1 MKIKVGVFFG
11 GKSVEHEISIISAVQ
26 AMLSLDTEKYDVIP
40 VYMTKDNKFYTGEQL
55 KNIENYKDIK
65 ALLEKSQRIV
75 LQNID
80 GKVRLLSYPFKKFGK
95 NEINYID
102 NQINTLYG
110 RAFRN
115 GGNVDE
121 SQVNKLENEMN
132 TYKKKIELLEPIY
145 EVLKEI

>member
-1 MKIKVGVFFG
+1 MGFFKESDWIEEEDTDVVDTVAIVKAIRENESVKNEIKTIFNEEGENAMNDL
-11 GKSVEHEISIISAVQ
+11 SNRISILERKLDEIEVRPQSTVGDNDLMNRIS
-26 AMLSLDTEKYDVIP
+26 LKITEY
-40 VYMTKDNKFYTGEQL
+40 
-55 KNIENYKDIK
+55 
-65 ALLEKSQRIV
+65 
-75 LQNID
+75 
-80 GKVRLLSYPFKKFGK
+80 K

-145 EVLKEI
+145 EVLKEV

>member
-1 MKIKVGVFFG
+1 MGFFKESDWIEEDTDVVDTVAIVKAIRENESVKNEIKTIFNEEGEDAM
-11 GKSVEHEISIISAVQ
+11 SDLSNRISILERKLSEIEVKPQSTVGDNDLMNRIS
-26 AMLSLDTEKYDVIP
+26 LKITEY
-40 VYMTKDNKFYTGEQL
+40 
-55 KNIENYKDIK
+55 
-65 ALLEKSQRIV
+65 
-75 LQNID
+75 
-80 GKVRLLSYPFKKFGK
+80 K

-145 EVLKEI
+145 EVLKEV

>member
-1 MKIKVGVFFG
+1 MGFFKESDWIEEEDTDVVDTVAIVKAIRENETVKNEIKTIFNEEGEDAM
-11 GKSVEHEISIISAVQ
+11 SDLSNRISILERKLSEIEVKPQSTVGDNDLMNRIS
-26 AMLSLDTEKYDVIP
+26 LKITEY
-40 VYMTKDNKFYTGEQL
+40 
-55 KNIENYKDIK
+55 
-65 ALLEKSQRIV
+65 
-75 LQNID
+75 
-80 GKVRLLSYPFKKFGK
+80 K

-145 EVLKEI
+145 EVLKEV

>member
-1 MKIKVGVFFG
+1 MGFFKESDWEEDTGVVDTVTIARAIRENEAVKNEIKTIFNEEGEDAM
-11 GKSVEHEISIISAVQ
+11 SDLSNRISILERKLSEIEVKPQSTVGDNDLMNRIS
-26 AMLSLDTEKYDVIP
+26 LKITEY
-40 VYMTKDNKFYTGEQL
+40 
-55 KNIENYKDIK
+55 
-65 ALLEKSQRIV
+65 
-75 LQNID
+75 
-80 GKVRLLSYPFKKFGK
+80 K

-132 TYKKKIELLEPIY
+132 VYKKKIELLEPIY
-145 EVLKEI
+145 EVLKEV

>member
-1 MKIKVGVFFG
+1 MGFFKESDWIEEEDTDVVDTVAIVKAIRENESVKNEIKTIFNEEGE
-11 GKSVEHEISIISAVQ
+11 SAMNDLSNRISILERKLSEIEVKPQSTVGDNDLMNRIS
-26 AMLSLDTEKYDVIP
+26 LKITEY
-40 VYMTKDNKFYTGEQL
+40 
-55 KNIENYKDIK
+55 
-65 ALLEKSQRIV
+65 
-75 LQNID
+75 
-80 GKVRLLSYPFKKFGK
+80 K

-145 EVLKEI
+145 EVLKEV

>member
-1 MKIKVGVFFG
+1 MGFFKESDWTEEEDTGVVDTVAIVKAIRENESVKNEIKTIFNEEGE
-11 GKSVEHEISIISAVQ
+11 SAMNDLSNRISILERKVWEIEVKQESTVRDNDLMNRIS
-26 AMLSLDTEKYDVIP
+26 LKITEY
-40 VYMTKDNKFYTGEQL
+40 
-55 KNIENYKDIK
+55 
-65 ALLEKSQRIV
+65 
-75 LQNID
+75 
-80 GKVRLLSYPFKKFGK
+80 K

-145 EVLKEI
+145 EVLKEV

>member
-1 MKIKVGVFFG
+1 MGFFKESDWIEEEDTGVVDTVAIVKAIRENETVKNEIKTIFNEEGENAMNDL
-11 GKSVEHEISIISAVQ
+11 SNRISILERKLDEIEVRPQSTVGDNDLMNRIS
-26 AMLSLDTEKYDVIP
+26 LKITEY
-40 VYMTKDNKFYTGEQL
+40 
-55 KNIENYKDIK
+55 
-65 ALLEKSQRIV
+65 
-75 LQNID
+75 
-80 GKVRLLSYPFKKFGK
+80 K

-145 EVLKEI
+145 EVLKEV

>member
-1 MKIKVGVFFG
+1 MGFFKESDWIEEEDTGVVDTVAIVKAIRENESVKNEIKTIFNEEGENAMNDL
-11 GKSVEHEISIISAVQ
+11 SNRISILERKLDEIEIRPQSTDGDNDLMNRIS
-26 AMLSLDTEKYDVIP
+26 LKITEY
-40 VYMTKDNKFYTGEQL
+40 
-55 KNIENYKDIK
+55 
-65 ALLEKSQRIV
+65 
-75 LQNID
+75 
-80 GKVRLLSYPFKKFGK
+80 K

-145 EVLKEI
+145 EVLKEV